1 MLRRRRATVTAA
13 TALALVTRAFAFVS
27 DAEARRSFVVLLREG
42 VGDGN
47 ASTSLCEA
55 LNAPLRSTAT
65 TDSAPREWACLRRA
79 RGACREVY
87 GGSLVSGF
95 AAALT
100 RDELAYA
107 RRCLG
112 ASDLVDLVEPD
123 ARVGVL
129 GERPPSPPP
138 LPSRERPP
146 SRPPWHLDR
155 LDQRALPLDG
165 VAPSRAAGEGVRVYV
180 VDTGVRATH
189 REFDANPD
197 GPRVLAGFDALSP
210 DSSNPESHSDC
221 DGHGTH
227 VAALVAGRT
236 VGVAPG
242 AAVYPVRVLDCA
254 GAGYVSDV
262 VRGLQWIAATQ
273 LAAGDPPAIV
283 LLALGVS
290 AGESSR
296 ALERAVDALA
306 KRRGALVVAAAGN
319 ARRASC
325 CGLSPARL
333 ASALTVAATGPNDD
347 AYPWSSTGPCL
358 DAWAPGA
365 RVRSACGGAGRCDH
379 PGDDAYC
386 ELSGTSQAAAT
397 AAGAAAAFLA
407 AEPNATPGRLKAALL
422 AAATENTARDDA
434 GDVFLPH
441 TTAAVLRVPAVLSY
455 ARLGMI

>member
-1 MLRRRRATVTAA
+1 MRGAQRA
-13 TALALVTRAFAFVS
+13 
-27 DAEARRSFVVLLREG
+27 
-42 VGDGN
+42 
-47 ASTSLCEA
+47 
-55 LNAPLRSTAT
+55 LRSTAT

-129 GERPPSPPP
+129 GERPPSPSP

-155 LDQRALPLDG
+155 LDQRELPLDG
-165 VAPSRAAGEGVRVYV
+165 VAPPRAAGEGVRVYV

-189 REFDANPD
+189 REFAP
-197 GPRVLAGFDALSP
+197 GSRVLAGFDALSP
-210 DSSNPESHSDC
+210 DPGHPNLARADC

-242 AAVYPVRVLDCA
+242 AVVYPVRVLDCA

-262 VRGLQWIAATQ
+262 VARF
-273 LAAGDPPAIV
+273 
-283 LLALGVS
+283 
-290 AGESSR
+290 
-296 ALERAVDALA
+296 
-306 KRRGALVVAAAGN
+306 VVAARNRA
-319 ARRASC
+319 AESPRRRPGSAS
-325 CGLSPARL
+325 PRENRL
-333 ASALTVAATGPNDD
+333 ARSSAPSTRSRHAEAR
-347 AYPWSSTGPCL
+347 SSSPRRVTR
-358 DAWAPGA
+358 DA
-365 RVRSACGGAGRCDH
+365 RVFAD
-379 PGDDAYC
+379 
-386 ELSGTSQAAAT
+386 
-397 AAGAAAAFLA
+397 
-407 AEPNATPGRLKAALL
+407 
-422 AAATENTARDDA
+422 
-434 GDVFLPH
+434 
-441 TTAAVLRVPAVLSY
+441 
-455 ARLGMI
+455 

>member
-1 MLRRRRATVTAA
+1 M
-13 TALALVTRAFAFVS
+13 
-27 DAEARRSFVVLLREG
+27 
-42 VGDGN
+42 
-47 ASTSLCEA
+47 
-55 LNAPLRSTAT
+55 
-65 TDSAPREWACLRRA
+65 
-79 RGACREVY
+79 
-87 GGSLVSGF
+87 
-95 AAALT
+95 
-100 RDELAYA
+100 
-107 RRCLG
+107 
-112 ASDLVDLVEPD
+112 
-123 ARVGVL
+123 
-129 GERPPSPPP
+129 
-138 LPSRERPP
+138 
-146 SRPPWHLDR
+146 
-155 LDQRALPLDG
+155 
-165 VAPSRAAGEGVRVYV
+165 YV

-325 CGLSPARL
+325 CAQPARL
-333 ASALTVAATGPNDD
+333 ASALTVAATGRTTT
-347 AYPWSSTGPCL
+347 YPWSSTGPCL
-358 DAWAPGA
+358 DAWRPA
-365 RVRSACGGAGRCDH
+365 RGCVACGGAGRCDH
-379 PGDDAYC
+379 PRDDAYR
-386 ELSGTSQAAAT
+386 ELSGAQAAAT
-397 AAGAAAAFLA
+397 AAGAAAAVLA
-407 AEPNATPGRLKAALL
+407 AEPNATPGRHKAAAL